1 MSANRYHAPVLLQ
14 DCIRLLNIKPYGI
27 YIDATFG
34 GGGHSLAILNALG
47 PKGRLVAFDQD
58 EDVNVTFNDAR
69 FTLLASNFRYM
80 QRQLRLLGVNQ
91 VDGILA
97 DLGVSSH
104 QFDTAER
111 GFSYRFNHKLDMRM
125 NQKSELTAHEVVNT
139 YTTENLTRLFKTTT
153 DLKQI
158 KVLVRTIVDARVVKP
173 INTTTDLAELL
184 KTIFNPRD
192 CKQDTAQVFQAIRIE
207 VNQELAALG
216 DLLNQS
222 KTLLKPGGRLVILS
236 YHSIEDRLVKQFIK
250 TGNTDGVREV
260 DPVFGTQ
267 YRPFTEP
274 VKNPIQP
281 SGAEI
286 LNNPRARS
294 AKLRVA
300 EKPYES

>member
-14 DCIRLLNIKPYGI
+14 DCIRLLNIKPHGS

-34 GGGHSLAILNALG
+34 GGGHSLAILDALG
-47 PKGRLVAFDQD
+47 PKGRLLAFDQD
-58 EDVNVTFNDAR
+58 EDVSVPFKDAR

-111 GFSYRFNHKLDMRM
+111 GFSYRFNHMLDMRM
-125 NQKSELTAHEVVNT
+125 NQKSELTAHRVVNT
-139 YTTENLTRLFKTTT
+139 YTNEDLTRLFKTTT
-153 DLKQI
+153 DLKHI
-158 KVLVRTIVDARVVKP
+158 KALVRSITDARVVKP
-173 INTTTDLAELL
+173 INTTTELAELL
-184 KTIFNPRD
+184 KTIFNTRD

-207 VNQELAALG
+207 VNQELAALS

-250 TGNTDGVREV
+250 TGNTDGVPEV
-260 DPVFGTQ
+260 DPVYGTQ

-281 SGAEI
+281 SDAEI

-300 EKPYES
+300 EKPYEY

>member
-1 MSANRYHAPVLLQ
+1 MSTNRYHDPVLLQ
-14 DCIRLLNIKPYGI
+14 DCIRLLNIKPDGT

-34 GGGHSLAILNALG
+34 GGGHSSAILKALG

-58 EDVNVTFNDAR
+58 EDVSIPFNDNR
-69 FTLLASNFRYM
+69 FLLLASNFRYM
-80 QRQLRLLGVNQ
+80 QRQLRLLGISQ
-91 VDGILA
+91 VEGILA

-111 GFSYRFNHKLDMRM
+111 GFSYRFEHRLDMRM
-125 NQKSELTAHEVVNT
+125 NQKSELTAHAVVNT
-139 YTTENLTRLFKTTT
+139 YAPDVLTRLFKTTT
-153 DLKQI
+153 DLKHI
-158 KVLVRTIVDARVVKP
+158 KTLVRALEHARTVKP
-173 INTTTDLAELL
+173 INTTTDLAEVL

-192 CKQDTAQVFQAIRIE
+192 CKQNTAQVFQAIRIE

-236 YHSIEDRLVKQFIK
+236 YHSIEDRLVKLFFK
-250 TGNTDGVREV
+250 TGNTEGKREI

-267 YRPFTEP
+267 HRPFTEP

-281 SGAEI
+281 QTQEI
-286 LNNPRARS
+286 INNPRARS